1 MPLKSKL
8 LKIGR
13 YVANPSLYRY
23 GLRSALRLS
32 NLKDE
37 PIIVCG
43 APRSGTTLLI
53 SILDSHK
60 EILAIPFETWLLVN
74 KRRNR
79 WFKRESLNRKF
90 ILLQLKAFLLSLNI
104 TKDHRRW
111 CEKTPTNVFYL
122 DFIFSL
128 FNKKVK
134 VINIIRDGRDVVMS
148 HHSRLG
154 NFMSPQKWVRYVE
167 EGLKYKN
174 DPNVLTIRYEN
185 LITKYEDTTALIAQ
199 FLNIENTFKPDFYLN
214 TNVSDNTSVISG
226 FGNKG
231 IYEAKPISKQ
241 SLGKWKN
248 NEQITR
254 QFIEF
259 PPALNLLKQLGYEI

>member
-13 YVANPSLYRY
+13 YFASPGLYRY
-23 GLRSALRLS
+23 GLRSTLRLS
-32 NLKDE
+32 NLKDD

-53 SILDSHK
+53 SILDSHN

-74 KRRNR
+74 KRSNR
-79 WFKRESLNRKF
+79 WFKRDSLNKKF
-90 ILLQLKAFLLSLNI
+90 ILLQLKAFLISLNI
-104 TKDHRRW
+104 TKDHKRW

-128 FNKKVK
+128 FDRKVK

-154 NFMSPQKWVRYVE
+154 KFMTPQKWVHYVE
-167 EGLKYKN
+167 QGLKYKD
-174 DPNVLTIRYEN
+174 DPNVLTIRYED
-185 LITKYEDTTALIAQ
+185 LITKYDETMALVAR
-199 FLNIENTFKPDFYLN
+199 FLHIENTFRQEFYLN
-214 TNVSDNTSVISG
+214 TNVSDNASVISG
-226 FGNKG
+226 HGNKG
-231 IYEAKPISKQ
+231 IYKAKPISRQ
-241 SLGKWKN
+241 SLAKWKN
-248 NEQITR
+248 NEQIEK
-254 QFIEF
+254 QFNDF
-259 PPALNLLKQLGYEI
+259 PPAQDLLRHLGYEI